1 MQCYLQCLL
10 LHYIILETID
20 HVNIVLLRNKQIDN
34 IYLSDNYNLYEWFQ
48 QFKVQQEAVERIRTL
63 IFIM

>member
-1 MQCYLQCLL
+1 MKCYLQCLL
-10 LHYIILETID
+10 LHYTILKTID